1 MAYSDRVAIVT
12 GGANGIG
19 LACARRFARSG
30 MAVVIADIDDAAGMS
45 AQEELRSH
53 GWQALFVHCDVGERL
68 HLRNMLA
75 ATLDSFR
82 RVDVLVNN
90 AAIVHQADFF
100 ELDEDDFDRVLR
112 INLRSAFIATQLVAR
127 QMVKQAEQDAASVSP
142 GGPRNYSIINMSSIN
157 SVIAIGDQV
166 PYAVAKGGVNQ
177 LTRVTAVALAKHGIR
192 VNAIGPGSVNTD
204 VLRAVM
210 RKPSARKNILARTPL
225 GRIADPDE
233 VASVAAFLASDDSSY
248 ITGQCLYVDGGRL
261 VLNFPDVPREELK
274 E

>member
-1 MAYSDRVAIVT
+1 MAYSDRVAIIT

-19 LACARRFARSG
+19 LACARRFVRGG

-45 AQEELRSH
+45 AQDELRSQ
-53 GWQALFVHCDVGERL
+53 GGQALFVHCDVAERL

-75 ATLDSFR
+75 AALDSFR

-100 ELDEDDFDRVLR
+100 ELTEDDFDRVLR
-112 INLRSAFIATQLVAR
+112 VNLRSAFIASQLVAR
-127 QMVKQAEQDAASVSP
+127 QMVKQVERETALTP
-142 GGPRNYSIINMSSIN
+142 GGSRNYCIINMSSIN
-157 SVIAIGDQV
+157 AVIAIGDQV
-166 PYAVAKGGVNQ
+166 PYAVAKGGLNQ
-177 LTRVTAVALAKHGIR
+177 LTRVSAVALARHGIR
-192 VNAIGPGSVNTD
+192 VNGVGPGSVNTD

-233 VASVAAFLASDDSSY
+233 VASVAAFL
-248 ITGQCLYVDGGRL
+248 GLR
-261 VLNFPDVPREELK
+261 
-274 E
+274 